1 MVSISH
7 EEEIGTFRGYPG
19 FWAAGFVFIFGCL
32 TFTKHKK
39 APVLKKYRYNYNLKV
54 PGARKS
60 APEMIIL

>member
-1 MVSISH
+1 MSISH
-7 EEEIGTFRGYPG
+7 EEQIGAFRGYLG
-19 FWAAGFVFIFGCL
+19 FQVAGSVFIFECL

-39 APVLKKYRYNYNLKV
+39 VPVLKKYRYNYNLKV